1 MSNQRMRK
9 GIMILAACLIVGL
22 SMTAMPQ
29 TVYAT
34 EVENV
39 AVSSDSSLKSFSIST
54 GTMTP
59 EFSPEVTAY
68 TVQVTGDVEK
78 INVTCSTSAADAK
91 VVEAGGFKDL
101 QEGSNSAHIT
111 VQAADGS
118 QTTYTITIIRGEGG
132 TADAGEAETTTED
145 ANAESSAPETTTEEN
160 FVDEQPPA
168 TDNVQT
174 AIFGEG
180 VTAEPTVDNPID
192 PNATMIPVGGD
203 TIYAPFQVNTTFPA
217 ELMPA
222 GFVMEN
228 YSYRGVNVQSAYY
241 ALGDIRLLYLC
252 AADGGNANF
261 RIYYEDTDTFMDYVR
276 FDGTDGKF
284 IIPVRYQAQMKIP
297 DNYTGSYL
305 PWPDTV
311 VACYIYTELT
321 DNPIKVSEE
330 MAEMEGTTTEDT
342 SAAEPVKVED
352 LDEDVEFYLIYA
364 MNQNGEEGF
373 YLYDIVEDSYQRYV
387 ERDTSYDLDQ
397 SYFKYKDMAHKRFGI
412 ICVLAVLLVIAAF
425 AVVNLIIQNRELK
438 AELGDEDE
446 DDEDDEGDEDE
457 EEETPVVKEEPVKK
471 PAIRKEIPARKPE
484 VKAEPKPAP
493 KPEVKAAPKPEV
505 KPVPASEVKAEPE
518 ISETEMSLEEKIISQ
533 LQFTQQDN
541 AENGVGEPVRPR
553 KASNFKMINLS
564 REPEPS
570 GLDDDFEFE
579 FINLDDE

>member
-1 MSNQRMRK
+1 MGNQRMRK
-9 GIMILAACLIVGL
+9 GIMILAACFLMG
-22 SMTAMPQ
+22 MTVAVMPQ

-34 EVENV
+34 EAEGV

-132 TADAGEAETTTED
+132 STDAGEADTTTED
-145 ANAESSAPETTTEEN
+145 TNAESPAPETTTEES
-160 FVDEQPPA
+160 FADEQTPA

-180 VTAEPTVDNPID
+180 VTAESAVDNPID

-228 YSYRGVNVQSAYY
+228 YSYHGVNVQSAYY

-276 FDGTDGKF
+276 FDGTNGKF

-342 SAAEPVKVED
+342 STAEPVRVED

-412 ICVLAVLLVIAAF
+412 ICVLAVLLVIAVF
-425 AVVNLIIQNRELK
+425 AIVNLIMQNRELK
-438 AELGDEDE
+438 AEL
-446 DDEDDEGDEDE
+446 DDEDDGEENE
-457 EEETPVVKEEPVKK
+457 EEEDDGDDCDDGEENETPIVKEGPVKK

-484 VKAEPKPAP
+484 VKVESKSAT
-493 KPEVKAAPKPEV
+493 KPEV
-505 KPVPASEVKAEPE
+505 KPEPEAKTAPEPE
-518 ISETEMSLEEKIISQ
+518 ISESELSLEEKIISQ
-533 LQFTQQDN
+533 LQLTQQDN
-541 AENGVGEPVRPR
+541 AADKAEETVRSR

-564 REPEPS
+564 REPEPT

>member
-1 MSNQRMRK
+1 MGNQKMRK
-9 GIMILAACLIVGL
+9 GIMILAACLVVGL
-22 SMTAMPQ
+22 SMIAMPQ

-34 EVENV
+34 EAEGV

-118 QTTYTITIIRGEGG
+118 QTTYNITIIRGE
-132 TADAGEAETTTED
+132 AGAVENTDEDTETEDTSTEAPVQDTTTE
-145 ANAESSAPETTTEEN
+145 TTDTEASEE
-160 FVDEQPPA
+160 FAAQ
-168 TDNVQT
+168 NVET

-180 VTAEPTVDNPID
+180 VTAETTVANPVD

-203 TIYAPFQVNTTFPA
+203 TIYAQFQVNTTFPA
-217 ELMPA
+217 ELMPQ

-228 YSYRGVNVQSAYY
+228 YMYRGVNVQSAYY

-252 AADGGNANF
+252 AADGGSANF

-276 FDGTDGKF
+276 FEGTNGKF

-305 PWPDTV
+305 PWSDTV

-342 SAAEPVKVED
+342 SATEPVKVED
-352 LDEDVEFYLIYA
+352 LDEEVEFYLIYA

-397 SYFKYKDMAHKRFGI
+397 SYFKYKDMAHRRFGI
-412 ICVLAVLLVIAAF
+412 ICVLAVLLVIAVF
-425 AVVNLIIQNRELK
+425 AVVNLIMQNRELK
-438 AELGDEDE
+438 AELGDDE
-446 DDEDDEGDEDE
+446 DDDGEDDDSDDEADDDDDDDE
-457 EEETPVVKEEPVKK
+457 ELNVKNDVKEEPVVVKK
-471 PAIRKEIPARKPE
+471 PAIKKEIPAKK
-484 VKAEPKPAP
+484 VEPKPQP
-493 KPEVKAAPKPEV
+493 KPEPKPEPKV
-505 KPVPASEVKAEPE
+505 EVPEEE
-518 ISETEMSLEEKIISQ
+518 ISLEDKIISQ
-533 LQFTQQDN
+533 LQLT
-541 AENGVGEPVRPR
+541 EEEPVRPR
-553 KASNFKMINLS
+553 KTSNFKMINLS

>member
-1 MSNQRMRK
+1 MGKKIIKK
-9 GIMILAACLIVGL
+9 GILILALACMVAGVAVV
-22 SMTAMPQ
+22 SQPQ
-29 TVYAT
+29 MVYAT
-34 EVENV
+34 EVQDV

-54 GTMTP
+54 GILSP
-59 EFSPEVTAY
+59 DFSPEVTEY
-68 TVQVTGDVEK
+68 TVQVTEDVEK

-91 VVEAGGFKDL
+91 VVEAGGFKNL
-101 QEGSNSAHIT
+101 QVGNNSAHIT

-118 QTTYTITIIRGEGG
+118 QTTYNITIIRGEAGAVEN
-132 TADAGEAETTTED
+132 TDADTETEDTSTEVPVQDTTTE
-145 ANAESSAPETTTEEN
+145 TTDTEASEE
-160 FVDEQPPA
+160 FAAQ
-168 TDNVQT
+168 NVET

-180 VTAEPTVDNPID
+180 VTAETTVANPVD

-203 TIYAPFQVNTTFPA
+203 TIYAQFQVNTTFPA
-217 ELMPA
+217 ELMPQ

-228 YSYRGVNVQSAYY
+228 YMYRGVNVQSAYY

-252 AADGGNANF
+252 AADGGSANF

-276 FDGTDGKF
+276 FEGTNGKF

-305 PWPDTV
+305 PWSDTV

-342 SAAEPVKVED
+342 SATEPVKVED
-352 LDEDVEFYLIYA
+352 LDEEVEFYLIYA

-397 SYFKYKDMAHKRFGI
+397 SYFKYKDMAHRRFGI
-412 ICVLAVLLVIAAF
+412 ICVLAVLLVIAVF
-425 AVVNLIIQNRELK
+425 AVVNLIMQNRELK
-438 AELGDEDE
+438 AELGDDE
-446 DDEDDEGDEDE
+446 DDDGEDDDSDNEADDDDDDDE
-457 EEETPVVKEEPVKK
+457 ELNVKNDVKEEPVVVKK
-471 PAIRKEIPARKPE
+471 PAIKKEIPAKK
-484 VKAEPKPAP
+484 VEPKPQP
-493 KPEVKAAPKPEV
+493 KPEPKPEPKV
-505 KPVPASEVKAEPE
+505 EVPEEE
-518 ISETEMSLEEKIISQ
+518 ISLEDKIISQ
-533 LQFTQQDN
+533 LQLT
-541 AENGVGEPVRPR
+541 EEEPVRPR